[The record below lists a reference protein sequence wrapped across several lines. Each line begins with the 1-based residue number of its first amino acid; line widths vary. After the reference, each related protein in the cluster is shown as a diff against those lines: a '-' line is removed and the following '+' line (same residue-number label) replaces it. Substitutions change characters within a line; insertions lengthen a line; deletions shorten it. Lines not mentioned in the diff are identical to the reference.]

1 MTIRERQAKSIRRK
15 RLGIIEEDNEDDDL
29 REVVFETPRAV
40 FETQSSLRSNI
51 KEQELDSKEIEL
63 VTKSTKE
70 KGSATNP
77 DQKLL
82 VRMLGNINICNK
94 HYNNS
99 ENRNIAM
106 MVTFANMDDVR
117 SGRGIM
123 IGDVL

>member
-82 VRMLGNINICNK
+82 VRMLGNINIYNK

-99 ENRNIAM
+99 ENRNCNDGNICKY
-106 MVTFANMDDVR
+106 
-117 SGRGIM
+117 G
-123 IGDVL
+123 